1 MVTSRA
7 RIVWS
12 CLLFAALALPALAQP
27 PSDPEGRVG
36 EALRTWLKD
45 NWYTPYHTTLGYS
58 TARMYMYNYIDND
71 PARNSIFCV
80 YGGYEHPW
88 TYGGSGT
95 NPAPINCEHTI
106 PQSFFNSDDPM
117 VSDIFHLYPT
127 YDNWNSI
134 RSNYPFSDIPDD
146 STTKW
151 MIGTTLYT
159 TKPTSDID
167 LYSEYWPGNETMPDT
182 FEPREDHKGN
192 VARSVFYFYTMYPSY
207 DMSQVGDLATFLAWH
222 AADPVDAAEQARN
235 DGIETYQGNR
245 NPYIDHPDWVA
256 RAWDPNANYPE
267 ISAVLG
273 APEVPGASESLT
285 VTATVTDDVG
295 LNVVEIRYFVDGV
308 AQTPVAMTETRAGY
322 TGQIPPQASGAD
334 VEYLV
339 AATDTDDQT
348 STSAT
353 YRVCWVIACDNYPE
367 ISGLS
372 DTPDLPTSAQSLA
385 VTATVTDDHGLTTVE
400 IQYTANGVPQTP
412 VSMTPTRAG
421 YTGTIPPQGDRVTV
435 SYVVAATDTAAQT
448 TTSQAVKVYWG
459 VTDILTFRGLG
470 AGAKGRIEGVVTLEP
485 SILSTTYSQIFIQ
498 DDTGGM
504 CVYKSGTPLM
514 SVARHDRVQVVGTLK
529 NYNGLLEIDPLESYT
544 NLGPATPVEPL
555 EITLDQLGEDNEST
569 LVVVYGLTLNAGQIW
584 PAAGA
589 NATLAITDFWNN
601 PGYLYVDKDTNID
614 GSPAPAAPFAVVGIV
629 SQYNNMQLLPR
640 DLNDIILYT
649 TGDLNTDG
657 RSNLL
662 DLTILMNHLGG
673 NIAQGVVPFE
683 ALLDAADVN
692 EDSFVDSDDLVALAG
707 YLAGNL

>member
-1 MVTSRA
+1 MVTSRV
-7 RIVWS
+7 RVIWS
-12 CLLFAALALPALAQP
+12 CLLFAALVLSALAQP

-36 EALRTWLKD
+36 AELRTWLKD

-88 TYGGSGT
+88 TYGGTGT
-95 NPAPINCEHTI
+95 NPPPINCEHTI

-117 VSDIFHLYPT
+117 VSDIFHLYPS
-127 YDNWNSI
+127 YDDWNST
-134 RSNYPFSDIPDD
+134 RSNYPFSEIPDD
-146 STTKW
+146 SATKW

-159 TKPTSDID
+159 TKPTGDID
-167 LYSEYWPGNETMPDT
+167 LYSEFMPNT

-192 VARSVFYFYTMYPSY
+192 LARSVFYFYTMYPSY
-207 DMSQVGDLATFLAWH
+207 NMSQVGDLATFLAWH

-235 DGIETYQGNR
+235 NSIETYQGNR
-245 NPYIDHPDWVA
+245 NPFIDHPDWVA
-256 RAWDPNANYPE
+256 RAWDPNANYPV
-267 ISAVLG
+267 ITDVLG
-273 APEVPGASESLT
+273 TPEVPGVSESLT
-285 VTATVTDDVG
+285 VTATVTDDEG
-295 LNVVEIRYFVDGV
+295 LSAVEIHYTGDGV
-308 AQTPVAMTETRAGY
+308 AQTPIAMTTSRAAY
-322 TGQIPPQASGAD
+322 TGQIPAQASGAE
-334 VEYLV
+334 VEYQV
-339 AATDTDDQT
+339 KATDTDDQT
-348 STSAT
+348 ATSAT
-353 YRVCWVIACDNYPE
+353 YRVCWVIACDDYPE

-372 DTPDLPTSAQSLA
+372 DTPDLPTSAQSLT
-385 VTATVTDDHGLTTVE
+385 VNATVTDDQGLTTVE

-412 VSMTPTRAG
+412 IAMTPTRAG

-448 TTSQAVKVYWG
+448 TTSPAVKVYWG

-485 SILSTTYSQIFIQ
+485 GILSTTYSQIFIQ

-555 EITLDQLGEDNEST
+555 ELTLEELGEENESM
-569 LVVVYGLTLNAGQIW
+569 LAVVYGVTLNAGQTW
-584 PAAGA
+584 PATGA
-589 NATLAITDFWNN
+589 NATLAITDFWGNA
-601 PGYLYVDKDTNID
+601 GTLYIDRDTNID
-614 GSPAPAAPFAVVGIV
+614 GSPAPTAPFALMGVV
-629 SQYNNMQLLPR
+629 SQYNAMQMLPR
-640 DLNDIILYT
+640 NQNDIIRYT
-649 TGDLNTDG
+649 VGDLNTDG
-657 RSNLL
+657 NSDLL
-662 DLTILMNHLGG
+662 DLTILINYLSS
-673 NIAQGVVPFE
+673 NLPQGTIPFE
-683 ALLDAADVN
+683 ALITAADIN
-692 EDSFVDSDDLVALAG
+692 EDSLVNGDDLLVLAD